1 MRVIVT
7 GKNMDISP
15 ALRDYA
21 EKKLKKLSKYVKRSV
36 TAQATFST
44 ERGRHIL
51 EVTAPLDGYLL
62 RGEEQAADPMTCV
75 DQVVEKLERQLE
87 KHKTKLLKRAS
98 KTPAQDTVTEG
109 AGTSA
114 EKQDGNG
121 MIVKVKRFAIK
132 PMSPEEAVTQM
143 DLLGHDF
150 FVFTN
155 AETGLVSV
163 VYRRKDG
170 NYGLIEP
177 EA

>member
-21 EKKLKKLSKYVKRSV
+21 EKKLKKLSKYVKQSV

-44 ERGRHIL
+44 ERGRYIL

-62 RGEEQAADPMTCV
+62 RGEEQAADPMACV

-87 KHKTKLLKRAS
+87 KHKTKLLKRGKSPVQA
-98 KTPAQDTVTEG
+98 PVEEG
-109 AGTSA
+109 PEASA
-114 EKQDGNG
+114 EKPDGNG
-121 MIVKVKRFAIK
+121 MIVKVKRFAMK

-177 EA
+177 ET

>member
-7 GKNMDISP
+7 GKNVDISP
-15 ALRDYA
+15 VLRDYA
-21 EKKLKKLSKYVKRSV
+21 EKKLKKLSRYMKRSV
-36 TAQATFST
+36 TAQATFSV

-62 RGEEQAADPMTCV
+62 RGEEQAADPMACV

-87 KHKTKLLKRAS
+87 KHKTKLLKRDKA
-98 KTPAQDTVTEG
+98 PAGERVPEG
-109 AGTSA
+109 MELATK
-114 EKQDGNG
+114 ETNGNG
-121 MIVKVKRFAIK
+121 VIVKVKRFAIK

-155 AETGLVSV
+155 AETGLVNV
-163 VYRRKDG
+163 VYKRKDG

-177 EA
+177 EG

>member
-7 GKNMDISP
+7 GKNMDITP

-36 TAQATFST
+36 TAQATFSM

-87 KHKTKLLKRAS
+87 KHKTKLLKRD
-98 KTPAQDTVTEG
+98 KTPAQERIPEG
-109 AGTSA
+109 AEAPA
-114 EKQDGNG
+114 EKVGGNG

-155 AETGLVSV
+155 AETGLVNV

-177 EA
+177 EG

>member
-7 GKNMDISP
+7 GKNIDIGP
-15 ALRDYA
+15 ALRDYV
-21 EKKLKKLSKYVKRSV
+21 EKKLKKISKYVKRSV
-36 TAQATFST
+36 TCQATFSV

-62 RGEEQAADPMTCV
+62 RGEEQASDPMTCV
-75 DQVVEKLERQLE
+75 DQVVEKLERQLD
-87 KHKTKLLKRAS
+87 KYKTRLLKREKAPMVQ
-98 KTPAQDTVTEG
+98 KGA
-109 AGTSA
+109 AGTEAPAVSA
-114 EKQDGNG
+114 PGNG
-121 MIVKVKRFAIK
+121 VIVKVKRFAIK